1 MKCQELPL
9 VLSWEGV
16 TLQQALHVHQHL
28 PPLVCKKCS
37 FPLLPVKQLQGFI
50 VNTIINDII
59 PVVLEP
65 LECGLHRTAG
75 LSKVKM
81 VWTGYPP
88 ASLRALS
95 IRTTAHL
102 LSKPKLNQHLNST
115 EFEVGL
121 NSYTVIHHHHPPHK
135 LSLYTQNWTEL
146 TTAQLAS
153 KNI

>member
-37 FPLLPVKQLQGFI
+37 FPLLAVKQLQGFI

-102 LSKPKLNQHLNST
+102 FLP
-115 EFEVGL
+115 V
-121 NSYTVIHHHHPPHK
+121 
-135 LSLYTQNWTEL
+135 LSLVVSKAKQSMYGITSHSFK
-146 TTAQLAS
+146 AS
-153 KNI
+153 ISSVTSGH